1 MELFKIFGTL
11 ALMGADNV
19 NRELDDVTGKANS
32 TQDKFSSACK
42 KIGTALAGAFTAAK
56 VIQFGKDVVTTA
68 GQSEASFAK
77 VTTLLDTSK
86 INVDQ
91 YYSSVKKGA
100 DESHISISD
109 FSEAM
114 YQALSASVDAGD
126 AVDFTRKAVELSKA
140 GFTSAATAV
149 DVMTTAI
156 NAYGLSA
163 DDADHISDN
172 LITTQNLGKT
182 TVDELA
188 ASMGKVIPTASAYGV
203 NIDNLCSSY
212 AIMTK
217 SGIATAESTTYLKGM
232 LNELGDSGSDVS
244 AVLKDKTGKS
254 FAECMN
260 SGMSLGDVLQVL
272 SDSVDG
278 NTTEFANL
286 WHSQEAGT
294 GALALVNA
302 GSKEFNSTLNQMQNN
317 AGATASAYEKI
328 EGTMEAKTE
337 ALKAKFSN
345 LKSELGEK
353 LIPVV
358 GKVADALSNKVIP
371 AIEKAGQWVE
381 KHKDQIKALALAIT
395 GAVATFAAFK
405 AALAI
410 VSAIKTFVTALSMAS
425 SATALLKG
433 AMTALSASFS
443 ITPIGLVITAISALV
458 AVFIY
463 LWNTSEGFRNFW
475 KGLWD
480 GLKNIVSTAVEGIK
494 GFFGGVADR
503 FKAMGDSIKEHG
515 GGIKGTFT
523 ALGDHLKDSF
533 SKGFEAAKGS
543 TDNFFTNLQVS
554 YEEGGGGLSGVVEA
568 IMDKQ
573 NDLIRGA
580 FTTIGNLF
588 GVNLDGIADKI
599 ISFRQNVRD
608 KVVDLIYNIQN
619 AVVDFF
625 SGIGEKISGFFN
637 DVITAVGNFFSP
649 VIDAISTA
657 WETIKNV
664 VQVGIMFIKE
674 LLSAAVQIL
683 MIPWQFIWKN
693 FGDEIT
699 AAWET
704 IKSIVST
711 ALNAIKTTISTVWNA
726 IKAVMEPIL
735 NAIKTAVETAW
746 NAIKSITTTV
756 FNAVKSISETVWN
769 AIKSVITT
777 VANAIKSVITTVW
790 NAIKSVTTTVW
801 NAIKSV
807 MTTVVNGIKSV
818 VTSVFNAVKSTVT
831 SIWNGIKSTTTSVWN
846 AVKTAVS
853 TPVNA
858 IRSTVTSVFN
868 SVRSTVSSV
877 FNSIH
882 STATSVWN
890 GIKSAITRPVE
901 AARDAVRNAIQRMR
915 SFFHFSWSLP
925 HLALPHLSISGH
937 FSINPPSVPHFG
949 ISWYKKAMEQPYLFT
964 QPTIFGMNPA
974 TGQAKGA
981 GEAGDEMMYGKTNL
995 MNDIRTAV
1003 AAENND
1009 VVQKVN
1015 EMFNRLLNILE
1026 QYFPEFANLKMV
1038 LDSGALVGELAPAMD
1053 EEIGDIIRKK
1063 ERGANW

>member
-19 NRELDDVTGKANS
+19 NKQLDDVTGKANN

-42 KIGTALAGAFTAAK
+42 KIGTALAGAFTADK

-163 DDADHISDN
+163 DDADHISDD

-317 AGATASAYEKI
+317 AGTTASAYEKI

-358 GKVADALSNKVIP
+358 DKVVDALSNKVIP
-371 AIEKAGQWVE
+371 AIEKAGQWIE
-381 KHKDQIKALALAIT
+381 KHKTLVESLVAGVLAAVGAYTAFRTALAIQS
-395 GAVATFAAFK
+395 ALQAAH
-405 AALAI
+405 
-410 VSAIKTFVTALSMAS
+410 
-425 SATALLKG
+425 TALLAVKG
-433 AMTALSASFS
+433 AEEGMTTAQLLLNAAMNANPVG
-443 ITPIGLVITAISALV
+443 IVVVAIGALV
-458 AVFIY
+458 AAFTY

-503 FKAMGDSIKEHG
+503 FKAI
-515 GGIKGTFT
+515 
-523 ALGDHLKDSF
+523 
-533 SKGFEAAKGS
+533 
-543 TDNFFTNLQVS
+543 
-554 YEEGGGGLSGVVEA
+554 
-568 IMDKQ
+568 
-573 NDLIRGA
+573 
-580 FTTIGNLF
+580 
-588 GVNLDGIADKI
+588 LDGIADKI

-683 MIPWQFIWKN
+683 LIPWQFIWQN

-746 NAIKSITTTV
+746 NAIKSVTTTV
-756 FNAVKSISETVWN
+756 FNAVKSVSETVWN
-769 AIKSVITT
+769 GIKSVITT
-777 VANAIKSVITTVW
+777 VADAIKSVITSVW

-882 STATSVWN
+882 STASSVWN
-890 GIKSAITRPVE
+890 SIKSAITRPVE
-901 AARDAVRNAIQRMR
+901 AARDAVGNAIQRMR

>member
-19 NRELDDVTGKANS
+19 NKQLDDVTGKANN

-42 KIGTALAGAFTAAK
+42 KIGTALAGAFTADK
-56 VIQFGKDVVTTA
+56 VIQFGRDVVTTA

-100 DESHISISD
+100 NESHISISD

-358 GKVADALSNKVIP
+358 DKVVDALSNKVIP
-371 AIEKAGQWVE
+371 AIEKAGQWIE
-381 KHKDQIKALALAIT
+381 KHKTLVESLAAGVLAAVGAYTAFRTALAIQE
-395 GAVATFAAFK
+395 ALQAAH
-405 AALAI
+405 
-410 VSAIKTFVTALSMAS
+410 
-425 SATALLKG
+425 TALLAVKG
-433 AMTALSASFS
+433 AEEGMTTAQLLLNAAMNAN
-443 ITPIGLVITAISALV
+443 PIGIIVVAIGALV
-458 AVFIY
+458 AAFVY
-463 LWNTSEGFRNFW
+463 LWNTSESFRNFW
-475 KGLWD
+475 INFWD
-480 GLKNIVSTAVEGIK
+480 G
-494 GFFGGVADR
+494 
-503 FKAMGDSIKEHG
+503 
-515 GGIKGTFT
+515 
-523 ALGDHLKDSF
+523 
-533 SKGFEAAKGS
+533 
-543 TDNFFTNLQVS
+543 
-554 YEEGGGGLSGVVEA
+554 
-568 IMDKQ
+568 
-573 NDLIRGA
+573 
-580 FTTIGNLF
+580 
-588 GVNLDGIADKI
+588 
-599 ISFRQNVRD
+599 
-608 KVVDLIYNIQN
+608 
-619 AVVDFF
+619 
-625 SGIGEKISGFFN
+625 
-637 DVITAVGNFFSP
+637 
-649 VIDAISTA
+649 
-657 WETIKNV
+657 
-664 VQVGIMFIKE
+664 
-674 LLSAAVQIL
+674 
-683 MIPWQFIWKN
+683 
-693 FGDEIT
+693 
-699 AAWET
+699 
-704 IKSIVST
+704 IKSICVT
-711 ALNAIKTTISTVWNA
+711 MANAIKNCIVVT
-726 IKAVMEPIL
+726 
-735 NAIKTAVETAW
+735 W
-746 NAIKSITTTV
+746 NAIKSVTT
-756 FNAVKSISETVWN
+756 TVWN
-769 AIKSVITT
+769 AIKSVVTT

-790 NAIKSVTTTVW
+790 NAIKSVITTVWNGIKSTTTSVW

-858 IRSTVTSVFN
+858 IKSTVTSVFN

-877 FNSIH
+877 FNSIR

-901 AARDAVRNAIQRMR
+901 SARDAVHNAIERMK

-925 HLALPHLSISGH
+925 HLSLPHLSISGG

-949 ISWYKKAMEQPYLFT
+949 IEWYKAGGILQ
-964 QPTIFGMNPA
+964 QPTVFGLNPINGKTMA
-974 TGQAKGA
+974 G
-981 GEAGDEMMYGKTNL
+981 GEAGPEAIAPIEKLEDYYRRWSGQGNSE
-995 MNDIRTAV
+995 II
-1003 AAENND
+1003 
-1009 VVQKVN
+1009 
-1015 EMFNRLLNILE
+1015 NILSE
-1026 QYFPEFANLKMV
+1026 IKKYLCDDDRWHRIFVKSLNDGNFSIV
-1038 LDSGALVGELAPAMD
+1038 LDDREVG
-1053 EEIGDIIRKK
+1053 RVV
-1063 ERGANW
+1063 RHYV

>member
-11 ALMGADNV
+11 ALNGVDNV
-19 NRELDDVTGKANS
+19 NRQLDDVSGKAS
-32 TQDKFSSACK
+32 GTQDKFTSACK
-42 KIGTALAGAFTAAK
+42 KIGTVVAGAFTTKAL
-56 VIQFGKDVVTTA
+56 IDFGKQMVETA

-86 INVDQ
+86 VNTDA
-91 YYSSVKKGA
+91 YYASVKKGA
-100 DESHISISD
+100 NESHVSISD
-109 FSEAM
+109 FSEAL
-114 YQALSASVDAGD
+114 YQALSASVDAGH
-126 AVDFTRKAVELSKA
+126 AVDFTTKAVELSKA

-358 GKVADALSNKVIP
+358 DKVVDALSNKVIP
-371 AIEKAGQWVE
+371 AIEKAGQWIE
-381 KHKDQIKALALAIT
+381 KHKDQVKALALAIT

-425 SATALLKG
+425 SATAFLQG

-458 AVFIY
+458 AAFIY
-463 LWNTSEGFRNFW
+463 LWNTNEGFRNFW
-475 KGLWD
+475 INLWD
-480 GLKNIVSTAVEGIK
+480 N
-494 GFFGGVADR
+494 
-503 FKAMGDSIKEHG
+503 
-515 GGIKGTFT
+515 
-523 ALGDHLKDSF
+523 
-533 SKGFEAAKGS
+533 
-543 TDNFFTNLQVS
+543 
-554 YEEGGGGLSGVVEA
+554 
-568 IMDKQ
+568 
-573 NDLIRGA
+573 
-580 FTTIGNLF
+580 
-588 GVNLDGIADKI
+588 
-599 ISFRQNVRD
+599 
-608 KVVDLIYNIQN
+608 
-619 AVVDFF
+619 
-625 SGIGEKISGFFN
+625 
-637 DVITAVGNFFSP
+637 
-649 VIDAISTA
+649 
-657 WETIKNV
+657 
-664 VQVGIMFIKE
+664 
-674 LLSAAVQIL
+674 
-683 MIPWQFIWKN
+683 
-693 FGDEIT
+693 
-699 AAWET
+699 
-704 IKSIVST
+704 IKSVCVT
-711 ALNAIKTTISTVWNA
+711 VVNAIKDFLTS
-726 IKAVMEPIL
+726 
-735 NAIKTAVETAW
+735 AW
-746 NAIKSITTTV
+746 NAIKSVTTTV
-756 FNAVKSISETVWN
+756 FNAVKSVSETVWN
-769 AIKSVITT
+769 GIKSVITT
-777 VANAIKSVITTVW
+777 VADAIKSVITSVW

-882 STATSVWN
+882 STASSVWN
-890 GIKSAITRPVE
+890 SIKSAITRPVE
-901 AARDAVRNAIQRMR
+901 AARDAVGNAIQRMR

-995 MNDIRTAV
+995 MNDIRT
-1003 AAENND
+1003 
-1009 VVQKVN
+1009 VVSSEITQSN
-1015 EMFNRLLNILE
+1015 GEILE
-1026 QYFPEFANLKMV
+1026 IIGRMFDFLQMYIPQIANMQMTIDGDTV
-1038 LDSGALVGELAPAMD
+1038 VGRLAPAMD
-1053 EEIGDIIRKK
+1053 EEIGNIIRRK

>member
-19 NRELDDVTGKANS
+19 NKQLDDVTGKANN
-32 TQDKFSSACK
+32 TQDKFTSACK
-42 KIGTALAGAFTAAK
+42 KIGTALAGAFTAHK

-86 INVDQ
+86 VNTDA
-91 YYSSVKKGA
+91 YYASVKKGA
-100 DESHISISD
+100 NESHVSISD

-188 ASMGKVIPTASAYGV
+188 SNMGKVIPTASAYKM

-278 NTTEFANL
+278 NTTAFANL
-286 WHSQEAGT
+286 WSSQEAGT

-317 AGATASAYEKI
+317 AGTTASAYEKI

-358 GKVADALSNKVIP
+358 DKVVDALNDNVIP
-371 AIEKAGQWVE
+371 AIERAGQWIE
-381 KHKDQIKALALAIT
+381 KHRTLIEAIAAAVA
-395 GAVATFAAFK
+395 GAVAAYTAFK

-410 VSAIKTFVTALSMAS
+410 QEALQA
-425 SATALLKG
+425 AHTALLAVKG
-433 AMTALSASFS
+433 AEEGMTTAQLLLNAAMNAN
-443 ITPIGLVITAISALV
+443 PIGIIVVAIGALV
-458 AVFIY
+458 AAFTY
-463 LWNTSEGFRNFW
+463 LWNTSESFRNFW
-475 KGLWD
+475 INLW
-480 GLKNIVSTAVEGIK
+480 GNIKAVCVTVVNAIK
-494 GFFGGVADR
+494 DFL
-503 FKAMGDSIKEHG
+503 
-515 GGIKGTFT
+515 T
-523 ALGDHLKDSF
+523 
-533 SKGFEAAKGS
+533 
-543 TDNFFTNLQVS
+543 
-554 YEEGGGGLSGVVEA
+554 
-568 IMDKQ
+568 
-573 NDLIRGA
+573 GA
-580 FTTIGNLF
+580 
-588 GVNLDGIADKI
+588 
-599 ISFRQNVRD
+599 
-608 KVVDLIYNIQN
+608 
-619 AVVDFF
+619 
-625 SGIGEKISGFFN
+625 
-637 DVITAVGNFFSP
+637 
-649 VIDAISTA
+649 
-657 WETIKNV
+657 W
-664 VQVGIMFIKE
+664 
-674 LLSAAVQIL
+674 
-683 MIPWQFIWKN
+683 
-693 FGDEIT
+693 
-699 AAWET
+699 
-704 IKSIVST
+704 
-711 ALNAIKTTISTVWNA
+711 NAIKTVTTTVWNA
-726 IKAVMEPIL
+726 IKT
-735 NAIKTAVETAW
+735 AIA
-746 NAIKSITTTV
+746 
-756 FNAVKSISETVWN
+756 
-769 AIKSVITT
+769 T

-790 NAIKSVTTTVW
+790 NAIKSVITTVW
-801 NAIKSV
+801 NGIKSTTTSAWNAIKNG

-877 FNSIH
+877 FNSIR
-882 STATSVWN
+882 STATSVWS

-901 AARDAVRNAIQRMR
+901 SARDAVHNAIERMK

-925 HLALPHLSISGH
+925 HLSLPHLSISGG

-949 ISWYKKAMEQPYLFT
+949 IEWYKAGGILQ
-964 QPTIFGMNPA
+964 QPTVFGLNPINGKTMA
-974 TGQAKGA
+974 G
-981 GEAGDEMMYGKTNL
+981 GEAGPEAIAPIEKL
-995 MNDIRTAV
+995 
-1003 AAENND
+1003 ENYYRRWSGQGNS
-1009 VVQKVN
+1009 
-1015 EMFNRLLNILE
+1015 EIINILSE
-1026 QYFPEFANLKMV
+1026 IKKYLCDDDRWHQIFVKSLNDGNFSIV
-1038 LDSGALVGELAPAMD
+1038 LDDREVG
-1053 EEIGDIIRKK
+1053 RVV
-1063 ERGANW
+1063 RHYV

>member
-19 NRELDDVTGKANS
+19 NKQLDDVTGKANN

-42 KIGTALAGAFTAAK
+42 KIGTALAGAFTADK

-163 DDADHISDN
+163 DDADHISDD

-317 AGATASAYEKI
+317 AGTTASAYEKI

-358 GKVADALSNKVIP
+358 DKVVDALSNKVIP

-381 KHKDQIKALALAIT
+381 KHKTLVESLVAGVLAAVGAYTAFKTALAIQS
-395 GAVATFAAFK
+395 ALQAAH
-405 AALAI
+405 
-410 VSAIKTFVTALSMAS
+410 
-425 SATALLKG
+425 TALLAVKG
-433 AMTALSASFS
+433 AEEGMTTAQLLLNAAMNANPVG
-443 ITPIGLVITAISALV
+443 IVVVAIGALV
-458 AVFIY
+458 AAFIY

-503 FKAMGDSIKEHG
+503 FKAI
-515 GGIKGTFT
+515 
-523 ALGDHLKDSF
+523 
-533 SKGFEAAKGS
+533 
-543 TDNFFTNLQVS
+543 
-554 YEEGGGGLSGVVEA
+554 
-568 IMDKQ
+568 
-573 NDLIRGA
+573 
-580 FTTIGNLF
+580 
-588 GVNLDGIADKI
+588 LDGIADKI

-683 MIPWQFIWKN
+683 MIPWQFIWQN

-746 NAIKSITTTV
+746 NAIKTATTTV
-756 FNAVKSISETVWN
+756 FNAVKSVAGTVWNGIKSAITTVVNAIKTAVTTAWN
-769 AIKSVITT
+769 AIKT
-777 VANAIKSVITTVW
+777 
-790 NAIKSVTTTVW
+790 VTTTVW
-801 NAIKSV
+801 NAIKTTI
-807 MTTVVNGIKSV
+807 TTVVNGVKSV
-818 VTSVFNAVKSTVT
+818 VTSVFNAVKSVVT
-831 SIWNGIKSTTTSVWN
+831 SVWNGIKSVTTSVWN
-846 AVKTAVS
+846 AVKAAVT

-858 IRSTVTSVFN
+858 IKSTVTNVFN
-868 SVRSTVSSV
+868 SVKSTVSNI
-877 FNSIH
+877 FNGIR

-901 AARDAVRNAIQRMR
+901 AAQDAVGNAIQRMR

>member
-19 NRELDDVTGKANS
+19 NKQLDDVTGKANN

-42 KIGTALAGAFTAAK
+42 KIGTALAGAFTADK

-163 DDADHISDN
+163 DDADHISDD

-317 AGATASAYEKI
+317 AGTTASAYEKI

-358 GKVADALSNKVIP
+358 DKVVDALSNKVIP
-371 AIEKAGQWVE
+371 AIEKAGQWIE
-381 KHKDQIKALALAIT
+381 KHKTLVESLVAGVLAAVGAYTAFRTALAIQS
-395 GAVATFAAFK
+395 ALQAAH
-405 AALAI
+405 
-410 VSAIKTFVTALSMAS
+410 
-425 SATALLKG
+425 TALLAVKG
-433 AMTALSASFS
+433 AEEGMTTAQLLLNAAMNANPVG
-443 ITPIGLVITAISALV
+443 IVVVAIGALV
-458 AVFIY
+458 AAFTY

-503 FKAMGDSIKEHG
+503 FKAI
-515 GGIKGTFT
+515 
-523 ALGDHLKDSF
+523 
-533 SKGFEAAKGS
+533 
-543 TDNFFTNLQVS
+543 
-554 YEEGGGGLSGVVEA
+554 
-568 IMDKQ
+568 
-573 NDLIRGA
+573 
-580 FTTIGNLF
+580 
-588 GVNLDGIADKI
+588 LDGIADKI

-683 MIPWQFIWKN
+683 LIPWQFIWQN

-746 NAIKSITTTV
+746 NAIKTATTTV
-756 FNAVKSISETVWN
+756 FNAVKSVAGTVWNGIKSAITTVVNAIKTAVTTAWN
-769 AIKSVITT
+769 AIKT
-777 VANAIKSVITTVW
+777 
-790 NAIKSVTTTVW
+790 VTTTVW
-801 NAIKSV
+801 NAIKTTI
-807 MTTVVNGIKSV
+807 TTVVNGVKSV
-818 VTSVFNAVKSTVT
+818 VTSVFNAVKSVVT
-831 SIWNGIKSTTTSVWN
+831 SVWNGIKSVTTSVWN
-846 AVKTAVS
+846 AVKAAVT

-858 IRSTVTSVFN
+858 IKSTVTNVFN
-868 SVRSTVSSV
+868 SVKSTVSNI
-877 FNSIH
+877 FNGIR

-890 GIKSAITRPVE
+890 SIKSAITRPVE
-901 AARDAVRNAIQRMR
+901 AARDAVGNAIQRMR

>member
-19 NRELDDVTGKANS
+19 NKQLDDVTGKANN

-42 KIGTALAGAFTAAK
+42 KIGTALAGAFTADK

-86 INVDQ
+86 VNTDA
-91 YYSSVKKGA
+91 YYASVKKGA
-100 DESHISISD
+100 NESHISVSD
-109 FSEAM
+109 FSEAL
-114 YQALSASVDAGD
+114 YQALSASVDAGH
-126 AVDFTRKAVELSKA
+126 AVDFTTKAVELSKA

-232 LNELGDSGSDVS
+232 LNELGKEGSTVS
-244 AVLKDKTGKS
+244 DTLKDKTGKS

-260 SGMSLGDVLQVL
+260 SGMSLGDVLQIL

-278 NTTEFANL
+278 DTTAFANL
-286 WHSQEAGT
+286 WQSQEAGT

-317 AGATASAYEKI
+317 AGTTASAYEKI

-358 GKVADALSNKVIP
+358 GKVVDALSNKVIP

-381 KHKDQIKALALAIT
+381 KHKTLVESLVAGVLAAVGAYTAFKTALAIQS
-395 GAVATFAAFK
+395 ALQAAH
-405 AALAI
+405 
-410 VSAIKTFVTALSMAS
+410 
-425 SATALLKG
+425 TALLAVKG
-433 AMTALSASFS
+433 AEEGMTTAQLLLNAAMNANPVG
-443 ITPIGLVITAISALV
+443 IVVVAIGALV
-458 AVFIY
+458 AAFTY

-543 TDNFFTNLQVS
+543 TDNFFTDLQVS

-683 MIPWQFIWKN
+683 LIPWQFIWQN

-746 NAIKSITTTV
+746 NAIKSVTTTV
-756 FNAVKSISETVWN
+756 FNAVKSVSETVWN
-769 AIKSVITT
+769 GIKSVITT
-777 VANAIKSVITTVW
+777 VADAIKSVITSVW

-801 NAIKSV
+801 NAIKSI

-877 FNSIH
+877 FNSIR

-901 AARDAVRNAIQRMR
+901 AARDAVGNAIQRMR

>member
-19 NRELDDVTGKANS
+19 NKQLDDVTGKANN

-42 KIGTALAGAFTAAK
+42 KIGTALAGAFTADK

-317 AGATASAYEKI
+317 AGTTASAYEKI

-358 GKVADALSNKVIP
+358 DKVVDALSNKVIP
-371 AIEKAGQWVE
+371 AIEKAGRQ
-381 KHKDQIKALALAIT
+381 
-395 GAVATFAAFK
+395 
-405 AALAI
+405 
-410 VSAIKTFVTALSMAS
+410 
-425 SATALLKG
+425 LKRLG
-433 AMTALSASFS
+433 
-443 ITPIGLVITAISALV
+443 
-458 AVFIY
+458 
-463 LWNTSEGFRNFW
+463 N
-475 KGLWD
+475 
-480 GLKNIVSTAVEGIK
+480 GLKNTK
-494 GFFGGVADR
+494 P
-503 FKAMGDSIKEHG
+503 
-515 GGIKGTFT
+515 
-523 ALGDHLKDSF
+523 LL
-533 SKGFEAAKGS
+533 
-543 TDNFFTNLQVS
+543 NL
-554 YEEGGGGLSGVVEA
+554 
-568 IMDKQ
+568 
-573 NDLIRGA
+573 
-580 FTTIGNLF
+580 
-588 GVNLDGIADKI
+588 
-599 ISFRQNVRD
+599 
-608 KVVDLIYNIQN
+608 
-619 AVVDFF
+619 
-625 SGIGEKISGFFN
+625 
-637 DVITAVGNFFSP
+637 
-649 VIDAISTA
+649 
-657 WETIKNV
+657 
-664 VQVGIMFIKE
+664 
-674 LLSAAVQIL
+674 LLLVCL
-683 MIPWQFIWKN
+683 RR
-693 FGDEIT
+693 
-699 AAWET
+699 
-704 IKSIVST
+704 
-711 ALNAIKTTISTVWNA
+711 
-726 IKAVMEPIL
+726 
-735 NAIKTAVETAW
+735 
-746 NAIKSITTTV
+746 
-756 FNAVKSISETVWN
+756 
-769 AIKSVITT
+769 SVLT
-777 VANAIKSVITTVW
+777 
-790 NAIKSVTTTVW
+790 
-801 NAIKSV
+801 
-807 MTTVVNGIKSV
+807 
-818 VTSVFNAVKSTVT
+818 
-831 SIWNGIKSTTTSVWN
+831 
-846 AVKTAVS
+846 
-853 TPVNA
+853 
-858 IRSTVTSVFN
+858 R
-868 SVRSTVSSV
+868 
-877 FNSIH
+877 H
-882 STATSVWN
+882 S
-890 GIKSAITRPVE
+890 
-901 AARDAVRNAIQRMR
+901 
-915 SFFHFSWSLP
+915 
-925 HLALPHLSISGH
+925 
-937 FSINPPSVPHFG
+937 
-949 ISWYKKAMEQPYLFT
+949 EQPLPFNLHYKRRILHYL
-964 QPTIFGMNPA
+964 QS
-974 TGQAKGA
+974 K
-981 GEAGDEMMYGKTNL
+981 
-995 MNDIRTAV
+995 
-1003 AAENND
+1003 
-1009 VVQKVN
+1009 VQK
-1015 EMFNRLLNILE
+1015 
-1026 QYFPEFANLKMV
+1026 
-1038 LDSGALVGELAPAMD
+1038 
-1053 EEIGDIIRKK
+1053 K
-1063 ERGANW
+1063 E

>member
-19 NRELDDVTGKANS
+19 NKQLDDVTGKANN

-42 KIGTALAGAFTAAK
+42 KIGTALAGAFTADK

-86 INVDQ
+86 VNTDA
-91 YYSSVKKGA
+91 YYASVKKGA
-100 DESHISISD
+100 NESHVSISD

-126 AVDFTRKAVELSKA
+126 AVDFTTKAVELSKA

-278 NTTEFANL
+278 NTTAFANL

-358 GKVADALSNKVIP
+358 DKVVDALSNKVIP
-371 AIEKAGQWVE
+371 AIEKVGQWIE
-381 KHKDQIKALALAIT
+381 KHKTLVESLAAGVLAAVGAYTAFKTALAIQEALQ
-395 GAVATFAAFK
+395 AVH
-405 AALAI
+405 
-410 VSAIKTFVTALSMAS
+410 
-425 SATALLKG
+425 TALLAVTG
-433 AMTALSASFS
+433 AEEGMTTAQLLLNAAMNAN
-443 ITPIGLVITAISALV
+443 PIGIIVVAIGALV
-458 AVFIY
+458 AAFVY
-463 LWNTSEGFRNFW
+463 LWNTSESFRNFW
-475 KGLWD
+475 INFWD
-480 GLKNIVSTAVEGIK
+480 G
-494 GFFGGVADR
+494 
-503 FKAMGDSIKEHG
+503 
-515 GGIKGTFT
+515 
-523 ALGDHLKDSF
+523 
-533 SKGFEAAKGS
+533 
-543 TDNFFTNLQVS
+543 
-554 YEEGGGGLSGVVEA
+554 
-568 IMDKQ
+568 
-573 NDLIRGA
+573 
-580 FTTIGNLF
+580 
-588 GVNLDGIADKI
+588 
-599 ISFRQNVRD
+599 
-608 KVVDLIYNIQN
+608 
-619 AVVDFF
+619 
-625 SGIGEKISGFFN
+625 
-637 DVITAVGNFFSP
+637 
-649 VIDAISTA
+649 
-657 WETIKNV
+657 
-664 VQVGIMFIKE
+664 
-674 LLSAAVQIL
+674 
-683 MIPWQFIWKN
+683 
-693 FGDEIT
+693 
-699 AAWET
+699 
-704 IKSIVST
+704 IKSICVT
-711 ALNAIKTTISTVWNA
+711 MANAIKNCIVVT
-726 IKAVMEPIL
+726 
-735 NAIKTAVETAW
+735 W
-746 NAIKSITTTV
+746 NAIKSVTT
-756 FNAVKSISETVWN
+756 TVWN
-769 AIKSVITT
+769 AIKSVITK

-790 NAIKSVTTTVW
+790 NAIKSIITTVWNGIKSTTTSVW

-858 IRSTVTSVFN
+858 IKSTVTSVFN

-877 FNSIH
+877 FNSIR

-901 AARDAVRNAIQRMR
+901 SARDAVHNAIERMK

-925 HLALPHLSISGH
+925 HLSLPHLSISGG

-949 ISWYKKAMEQPYLFT
+949 IEWYKAGGILQ
-964 QPTIFGMNPA
+964 QPTVFGLNPINGKTMA
-974 TGQAKGA
+974 G
-981 GEAGDEMMYGKTNL
+981 GEAGPEAIAPIEKLEDYYRRWSGQGNSE
-995 MNDIRTAV
+995 II
-1003 AAENND
+1003 
-1009 VVQKVN
+1009 
-1015 EMFNRLLNILE
+1015 NILSE
-1026 QYFPEFANLKMV
+1026 IKKYLCDDDRWHQIFVKSLNDGNFFIA
-1038 LDSGALVGELAPAMD
+1038 LDDREVG
-1053 EEIGDIIRKK
+1053 RVV
-1063 ERGANW
+1063 RHYV

>member
-19 NRELDDVTGKANS
+19 NKQLDDVTGKANN

-42 KIGTALAGAFTAAK
+42 KIGTALAGAFTADK

-278 NTTEFANL
+278 NTTAFANL

-358 GKVADALSNKVIP
+358 DKVVDALSNKVIP
-371 AIEKAGQWVE
+371 AIEKAG
-381 KHKDQIKALALAIT
+381 LALAIT

-458 AVFIY
+458 AAFIY
-463 LWNTSEGFRNFW
+463 LWNTNEGFRNFW

-503 FKAMGDSIKEHG
+503 FKAAESRERLQPL
-515 GGIKGTFT
+515 GII
-523 ALGDHLKDSF
+523 
-533 SKGFEAAKGS
+533 SKIPLAKG
-543 TDNFFTNLQVS
+543 L
-554 YEEGGGGLSGVVEA
+554 
-568 IMDKQ
+568 KQ
-573 NDLIRGA
+573 PRVQQ
-580 FTTIGNLF
+580 TTSL
-588 GVNLDGIADKI
+588 
-599 ISFRQNVRD
+599 R
-608 KVVDLIYNIQN
+608 IY
-619 AVVDFF
+619 
-625 SGIGEKISGFFN
+625 KC
-637 DVITAVGNFFSP
+637 
-649 VIDAISTA
+649 
-657 WETIKNV
+657 
-664 VQVGIMFIKE
+664 
-674 LLSAAVQIL
+674 L
-683 MIPWQFIWKN
+683 MK
-693 FGDEIT
+693 
-699 AAWET
+699 
-704 IKSIVST
+704 
-711 ALNAIKTTISTVWNA
+711 
-726 IKAVMEPIL
+726 KAV
-735 NAIKTAVETAW
+735 AVLAALLKPLWISRMTLSVEHLQQ
-746 NAIKSITTTV
+746 
-756 FNAVKSISETVWN
+756 SETC
-769 AIKSVITT
+769 
-777 VANAIKSVITTVW
+777 
-790 NAIKSVTTTVW
+790 
-801 NAIKSV
+801 
-807 MTTVVNGIKSV
+807 
-818 VTSVFNAVKSTVT
+818 
-831 SIWNGIKSTTTSVWN
+831 
-846 AVKTAVS
+846 
-853 TPVNA
+853 
-858 IRSTVTSVFN
+858 
-868 SVRSTVSSV
+868 
-877 FNSIH
+877 
-882 STATSVWN
+882 
-890 GIKSAITRPVE
+890 
-901 AARDAVRNAIQRMR
+901 
-915 SFFHFSWSLP
+915 
-925 HLALPHLSISGH
+925 
-937 FSINPPSVPHFG
+937 
-949 ISWYKKAMEQPYLFT
+949 
-964 QPTIFGMNPA
+964 
-974 TGQAKGA
+974 
-981 GEAGDEMMYGKTNL
+981 
-995 MNDIRTAV
+995 
-1003 AAENND
+1003 
-1009 VVQKVN
+1009 
-1015 EMFNRLLNILE
+1015 
-1026 QYFPEFANLKMV
+1026 
-1038 LDSGALVGELAPAMD
+1038 LV
-1053 EEIGDIIRKK
+1053 
-1063 ERGANW
+1063 

>member
-19 NRELDDVTGKANS
+19 NKQLDDVTGKANN

-42 KIGTALAGAFTAAK
+42 KIGAALAGAFTADK

-86 INVDQ
+86 VNTDA
-91 YYSSVKKGA
+91 YYASVKKGA
-100 DESHISISD
+100 NESHISVSD
-109 FSEAM
+109 FSEAL
-114 YQALSASVDAGD
+114 YQALSASVDAGH
-126 AVDFTRKAVELSKA
+126 AVDFTTKAVELSKA

-188 ASMGKVIPTASAYGV
+188 SSMGKVIPTASAYGV

-212 AIMTK
+212 AIMTR

-272 SDSVDG
+272 SDSVHG

-358 GKVADALSNKVIP
+358 DKVVDALSNKVIP
-371 AIEKAGQWVE
+371 AIEKAGQWIE
-381 KHKDQIKALALAIT
+381 KHKTLVESLVAGVLAAVGAYTAFRTALAIQS
-395 GAVATFAAFK
+395 ALQAAH
-405 AALAI
+405 
-410 VSAIKTFVTALSMAS
+410 
-425 SATALLKG
+425 TALLAVKG
-433 AMTALSASFS
+433 AEEGMTTAQLLLNAAMNANPVG
-443 ITPIGLVITAISALV
+443 IVVVAIGALV
-458 AVFIY
+458 AAFTY

-543 TDNFFTNLQVS
+543 TDNFFTDLQVS

-664 VQVGIMFIKE
+664 
-674 LLSAAVQIL
+674 
-683 MIPWQFIWKN
+683 
-693 FGDEIT
+693 
-699 AAWET
+699 
-704 IKSIVST
+704 
-711 ALNAIKTTISTVWNA
+711 
-726 IKAVMEPIL
+726 
-735 NAIKTAVETAW
+735 
-746 NAIKSITTTV
+746 TTTV
-756 FNAVKSISETVWN
+756 FNAVKSVSETVWN
-769 AIKSVITT
+769 GIKSVITT
-777 VANAIKSVITTVW
+777 VADAIKSVITSVW

-818 VTSVFNAVKSTVT
+818 VTSVFNAVKSTVA

-882 STATSVWN
+882 STASSVWN
-890 GIKSAITRPVE
+890 SIKSAITRPVE
-901 AARDAVRNAIQRMR
+901 AARDAVGNAIQRMR

>member
-19 NRELDDVTGKANS
+19 NKQLDDVTGKANN

-42 KIGTALAGAFTAAK
+42 KIGTALAGAFTADK

-86 INVDQ
+86 VNTDA
-91 YYSSVKKGA
+91 YYASVKKGA
-100 DESHISISD
+100 NESHISISD

-172 LITTQNLGKT
+172 LVTTQNLGKT

-317 AGATASAYEKI
+317 AGTTASAYEKI

-358 GKVADALSNKVIP
+358 DKVVDALSNKVIP
-371 AIEKAGQWVE
+371 AIEKAGQWIE

-425 SATALLKG
+425 SATAFLKG

-458 AVFIY
+458 AAFIY
-463 LWNTSEGFRNFW
+463 LWNTSESFRNFW

-543 TDNFFTNLQVS
+543 TDNFFTDLQVS

-683 MIPWQFIWKN
+683 LIPWQFIWQN

-726 IKAVMEPIL
+726 IKGVMEPIL

-746 NAIKSITTTV
+746 NAIKSVTTTV
-756 FNAVKSISETVWN
+756 F
-769 AIKSVITT
+769 
-777 VANAIKSVITTVW
+777 

-882 STATSVWN
+882 STASSVWN
-890 GIKSAITRPVE
+890 SIKSAITRPVE
-901 AARDAVRNAIQRMR
+901 AARDAVGNAIQRMR

>member
-1 MELFKIFGTL
+1 
-11 ALMGADNV
+11 
-19 NRELDDVTGKANS
+19 
-32 TQDKFSSACK
+32 
-42 KIGTALAGAFTAAK
+42 
-56 VIQFGKDVVTTA
+56 
-68 GQSEASFAK
+68 
-77 VTTLLDTSK
+77 
-86 INVDQ
+86 
-91 YYSSVKKGA
+91 
-100 DESHISISD
+100 
-109 FSEAM
+109 M

-172 LITTQNLGKT
+172 LVTTQNLGKT

-317 AGATASAYEKI
+317 AGTTASAYEKI

-358 GKVADALSNKVIP
+358 DKVVDALSNKVIP
-371 AIEKAGQWVE
+371 AIEKAGQWIE

-425 SATALLKG
+425 SATAFLKG

-458 AVFIY
+458 AAFIY
-463 LWNTSEGFRNFW
+463 LWNTSESFRNFW

-543 TDNFFTNLQVS
+543 TDNFFTDLQVS

-683 MIPWQFIWKN
+683 LIPWQFIWQN

-726 IKAVMEPIL
+726 IKGVMEPIL

-746 NAIKSITTTV
+746 NAIKSVTTTV
-756 FNAVKSISETVWN
+756 F
-769 AIKSVITT
+769 
-777 VANAIKSVITTVW
+777 

-882 STATSVWN
+882 STASSVWN
-890 GIKSAITRPVE
+890 SIKSAITRPVE
-901 AARDAVRNAIQRMR
+901 AARDAVGNAIQRMR